1 MSWWQRAVIYQVYPR
16 SFQDTNGDGVGDLE
30 GIRRR
35 LPYLKSLGV
44 DALWLSPFYKS
55 PMKDFGYDVAD
66 YCDVDPVFGTLQDFD
81 RLLEEAHA
89 LGLKV
94 LVDLVPNHTSSEH
107 PWFLESRASR
117 NSPKRDW
124 YIWKDPAPDG
134 GPPNNWQSFFGGPAW
149 TLDEATGQY
158 YLHLFLPEQ
167 PDLNWRNPEVREA
180 IKEVMRFWLRR
191 GWTASGWTCSGFWA
205 RTRSSGTSREAPFG
219 GPAFL
224 TGPGTSTSTPRTS
237 RRPTP
242 TCGRCA
248 RSWTSSPSRGGSG

>member
-1 MSWWQRAVIYQVYPR
+1 MWWKEAVIYQVYPR

-30 GIRRR
+30 GVRRR

-134 GPPNNWQSFFGGPAW
+134 GP
-149 TLDEATGQY
+149 
-158 YLHLFLPEQ
+158 
-167 PDLNWRNPEVREA
+167 RNSCA
-180 IKEVMRFWLRR
+180 SCRR
-191 GWTASGWTCSGFWA
+191 GTDRNRRRVTGRHDCHP
-205 RTRSSGTSREAPFG
+205 RIPAP
-219 GPAFL
+219 A
-224 TGPGTSTSTPRTS
+224 
-237 RRPTP
+237 
-242 TCGRCA
+242 
-248 RSWTSSPSRGGSG
+248 

>member
-1 MSWWQRAVIYQVYPR
+1 M
-16 SFQDTNGDGVGDLE
+16 